1 MDAAKCEL
9 TVVVPARDEEASLG
23 ECLRSLVAQSEDGF
37 ALGREWELIV
47 VDDGS
52 TDGTRAV
59 AEGFAGVT
67 VMAAPGLEE
76 WFTGKTNACWAGAQ
90 AARGELILFT
100 DADTVHEVGDLARAR
115 RELMKYEV
123 ALLSYSPRQLT
134 SGLAQRV
141 VMPLVFAEL
150 AVAYP
155 PARVNA
161 EGDRTAA
168 ANGQFLMV
176 RAEDYF
182 AVGGHKAVGK
192 EVLEDVALARL
203 MKRGKRAIRF
213 RYAPDAL
220 STRMY
225 RSTGAM
231 VEGWTKNLALLF
243 PNVLGMAAIR
253 TLVLGLMVGIPVVA
267 LVYPFLNGLQRGLLW
282 VVWLRGVWFFYA
294 RVSKSNFPVGDIA
307 LSVLGVPLFVYL
319 LLTSYMQVKVSKRVE
334 WKGRS
339 YSTR

>member
-1 MDAAKCEL
+1 M
-9 TVVVPARDEEASLG
+9 
-23 ECLRSLVAQSEDGF
+23 
-37 ALGREWELIV
+37 
-47 VDDGS
+47 
-52 TDGTRAV
+52 
-59 AEGFAGVT
+59 
-67 VMAAPGLEE
+67 
-76 WFTGKTNACWAGAQ
+76 
-90 AARGELILFT
+90 
-100 DADTVHEVGDLARAR
+100 
-115 RELMKYEV
+115 
-123 ALLSYSPRQLT
+123 LS
-134 SGLAQRV
+134 
-141 VMPLVFAEL
+141 
-150 AVAYP
+150 
-155 PARVNA
+155 
-161 EGDRTAA
+161 
-168 ANGQFLMV
+168 
-176 RAEDYF
+176 
-182 AVGGHKAVGK
+182 GGHKAVGK
-192 EVLEDVALARL
+192 EVLEDVALTRL

-319 LLTSYMQVKVSKRVE
+319 LLTSYMQVKVNKRGGME
-334 WKGRS
+334 G
-339 YSTR
+339 